1 MYEIVTQGG
10 GEILWKCLNAIAM
23 LSKGG
28 IFGTFIFIFLY
39 IAVICYSYM
48 VAVNQDIVGVS
59 KKLAASLV
67 IVAVML
73 APSTRV
79 LVTDKVTYFRKS
91 VDNVP
96 YLLALSAYVASN
108 VGQAMAYEYDLSFQ
122 EPGFSRYTETGMN
135 MYSSI
140 IAKISEARL
149 PSASQSADMK
159 NFVSQCLI
167 YDLALGKY
175 PLEDLMN
182 TPDPLKFITEH
193 TSSQRGIILA
203 QEGEK
208 KLIPCNR
215 ALAKL
220 MTGKK
225 DYLAEY
231 VMKAAADLFPGFKGK
246 PEDLGRM
253 LALSIGDA
261 YSYLAQ
267 EGAKAEE
274 ILRINML
281 RNLIRD
287 WQGDHDPA
295 MAYAL
300 AHAEQNQGFSFKI
313 MGKMAGN
320 FLPILKIVIE
330 VLIIGIFP
338 IVAVLSIMPG
348 GIGILKKY
356 LFMFFWVE
364 LWPVLFTILNMV
376 FVTYARYRSEALTE
390 GGLSLGNIS
399 ALAEVNDNISSFAGY
414 AMGLIPWL
422 SFMVV
427 QGAASIG
434 QLATSMIGAT
444 QSSVG
449 SAAGEAATGSYRL
462 NTVDVDSHNRH
473 NDNGFKYDNNLNYGK
488 GKESWQKPGGEI
500 ESAMPDG
507 SKVLDRRPA
516 MSDLGATF
524 NASEGLSSGIS
535 QMAERSYNEGITHMQ
550 SSQENLAAA
559 LNDFQAIG
567 DSYRKD
573 KNLGNSFTH
582 GESVLTD
589 SGLAKVTAASKE
601 LSDALGIDLQTAN
614 KILLGGSMGVS
625 GNYGFGTGEGKGK
638 SVGVNVS
645 GRAGFDHDETT
656 LNNHQQRVAESI
668 SKKYDIQETLK
679 KAESEGREGRYTMS
693 DASGN
698 QYDSGIKA
706 HLDKGFSDQKLAQA
720 SFSKAEAFRET
731 AQIVSNSGVETTQNL
746 GQQVYEWGREK
757 YGSDFNS
764 MLSNPKAMTQ
774 IRNEFM
780 AGHKPQLERQFTGSG
795 IYKSPEQLESQY
807 RDDVKGVKETSNPEA
822 EYNRNKE
829 SIIKKAGGMNLGKEV
844 ESDLPAS
851 FDQALKKFDGKM
863 EAEQNKINV
872 KQAKMEANYAEFSKR
887 NKVNDWSTEIK
898 DWLSDRKPIEKPTGK
913 LDDE

>member
-59 KKLAASLV
+59 KKLAVSLV

-73 APSTRV
+73 APSVRV
-79 LVTDKVTYFRKS
+79 LVTDKVTYFRKP

-122 EPGFSRYTETGMN
+122 EPGFSSYTETGMN

-140 IAKISEARL
+140 ITKISEARL
-149 PSASQSADMK
+149 PSTSQSADMK

-175 PLEDLMN
+175 PLEELMN

-203 QEGEK
+203 QEGK
-208 KLIPCNR
+208 KQLIPCNR
-215 ALAKL
+215 ALQKL

-231 VMKAAADLFPGFKGK
+231 VMKAAAELFPGFKGR

-320 FLPILKIVIE
+320 FLPILKIIIE

-348 GIGILKKY
+348 GINILKKY

-376 FVTYARYRSEALTE
+376 FVTYAKYRSGAVTE

-449 SAAGEAATGSYRL
+449 SAAAEAATGSYRL

-473 NDNGFKYDNNLNYGK
+473 NDNGFKYDNNISYAK

-500 ESAMPDG
+500 EYTMPDG
-507 SKVLDRRPA
+507 SSVLDRRPA

-524 NASEGLSSGIS
+524 NTSEGLSSGIS
-535 QMAERSYNEGITHMQ
+535 QMAERSRREGISHMQ
-550 SSQENLAAA
+550 SSQENLASA

-567 DSYRKD
+567 DNYRKD
-573 KNLGNSFTH
+573 KNLSNGFTH

-601 LSDALGIDLQTAN
+601 LSDALNIDLQTAN
-614 KILLGGSMGVS
+614 KLLLNGNLGVS
-625 GNYGFGTGEGKGK
+625 GGKGAGASIGGSAGFG
-638 SVGVNVS
+638 
-645 GRAGFDHDETT
+645 FDENTQ
-656 LNNHQQRVAESI
+656 NNHQQRVAESI

-679 KAESEGREGRYTMS
+679 KAEIEGKEGRYTMS

-698 QYDSGIKA
+698 QYDSGIRV

-720 SFSKAEAFRET
+720 SFAKEEAFRET

-764 MLSNPKAMTQ
+764 MLSNPNAMAQ
-774 IRNEFM
+774 IRKEFI
-780 AGHKPQLERQFTGSG
+780 ASHKPQLEQQFTGSG
-795 IYKSPEQLESQY
+795 IHKSPEQLESQY
-807 RDDVKGVKETSNPEA
+807 RDDVKAVKEASNPEA
-822 EYNRNKE
+822 EYNKNKE
-829 SIIKKAGGMNLGKEV
+829 SIINKAGEMNLGKEV

-851 FDQALKKFDGKM
+851 FDQAKQNFDGKLK
-863 EAEQNKINV
+863 AEQNKINV

-887 NKVNDWSTEIK
+887 NKVNDWSTGFK
-898 DWLSDRKPIEKPTGK
+898 DWFFERKPIDKPTGK

>member
-39 IAVICYSYM
+39 IAVICYSYT

-73 APSTRV
+73 APTTRV
-79 LVTDKVTYFRKS
+79 LVTDKVTYFRKPI
-91 VDNVP
+91 DNVP
-96 YLLALSAYVASN
+96 YLLALSAYAASN
-108 VGQAMAYEYDLSFQ
+108 VGQAMAYEYDISFQ

-140 IAKISEARL
+140 ITKISEARL
-149 PSASQSADMK
+149 PSASQSLEMK

-175 PLEDLMN
+175 PLEELMN
-182 TPDPLKFITEH
+182 TPDPLRFITEH

-203 QEGEK
+203 QDGRK
-208 KLIPCNR
+208 QLIPCNR
-215 ALAKL
+215 ALPKL

-231 VMKAAADLFPGFKGK
+231 VMKAAAELFPGFKGRA
-246 PEDLGRM
+246 EDLGRM

-261 YSYLAQ
+261 YSYLSNSAA
-267 EGAKAEE
+267 EAEE

-320 FLPILKIVIE
+320 FLPVLKIIIE

-338 IVAVLSIMPG
+338 IVGVLSIMPG

-376 FVTYARYRSEALTE
+376 FVTYARYRSGALTE

-414 AMGLIPWL
+414 AMILVPWL

-427 QGAASIG
+427 RGVESIG
-434 QLATSMIGAT
+434 QLATSMIGAI

-449 SAAGEAATGSYRL
+449 SAAGEAAAGTYRL

-473 NDNGFKYDNNLNYGK
+473 NDNGFKYDNNINYAK

-500 ESAMPDG
+500 EYAMPDG

-524 NASEGLSSGIS
+524 NVSEGLSSGIS
-535 QMAERSYNEGITHMQ
+535 QMAERSRREGISHMQ

-567 DSYRKD
+567 DNYRKD

-582 GESVLTD
+582 GESILTD
-589 SGLAKVTAASKE
+589 SALAKITAASKE
-601 LSDALGIDLQTAN
+601 LSDTLGIDLQAAN
-614 KILLGGSMGVS
+614 KILLGGSIGVS
-625 GNYGFGTGEGKGK
+625 GNYGFGTEEGKGK

-656 LNNHQQRVAESI
+656 LNNHQQRVAENI

-679 KAESEGREGRYTMS
+679 KAESEAKEGRYTMS
-693 DASGN
+693 DSSGN
-698 QYDSGIKA
+698 QYDSGIRA
-706 HLDKGFSDQKLAQA
+706 HLDKGLSDQKLAQA
-720 SFSKAEAFRET
+720 SFAKEEAFRET

-764 MLSNPKAMTQ
+764 MLSNPKAMVQ

-780 AGHKPQLERQFTGSG
+780 SSHKPRFEGQFTGSG

-807 RDDVKGVKETSNPEA
+807 RDDVKAVKEISNPEV
-822 EYNRNKE
+822 EYNKNKE
-829 SIIKKAGGMNLGKEV
+829 SIINMADEMNLRKEV

-851 FDQALKKFDGKM
+851 FDQAKQKFDGKM
-863 EAEQNKINV
+863 EAEQSKINV

-887 NKVNDWSTEIK
+887 NKVNDWSTGLK
-898 DWLSDRKPIEKPTGK
+898 DFVLGRKPIEKPNGK

>member
-28 IFGTFIFIFLY
+28 IFGTFVFIFLY

-48 VAVNQDIVGVS
+48 VAINQDIVGVS

-79 LVTDKVTYFRKS
+79 LVTDKVTYFQKS

-140 IAKISEARL
+140 ITKISEARL
-149 PSASQSADMK
+149 PSTSQSADMK

-175 PLEDLMN
+175 PLEELMN

-203 QEGEK
+203 QEGK
-208 KLIPCNR
+208 KQLIPCNR
-215 ALAKL
+215 ALQKL

-231 VMKAAADLFPGFKGK
+231 VMKAAAELFPGFKGR

-320 FLPILKIVIE
+320 FLPILKIIIE

-348 GIGILKKY
+348 GINILKKY

-376 FVTYARYRSEALTE
+376 FVTYAKYRSGAVTE
-390 GGLSLGNIS
+390 GGLNLGNIS

-449 SAAGEAATGSYRL
+449 SAAEKRQP
-462 NTVDVDSHNRH
+462 V
-473 NDNGFKYDNNLNYGK
+473 
-488 GKESWQKPGGEI
+488 
-500 ESAMPDG
+500 
-507 SKVLDRRPA
+507 
-516 MSDLGATF
+516 
-524 NASEGLSSGIS
+524 
-535 QMAERSYNEGITHMQ
+535 
-550 SSQENLAAA
+550 
-559 LNDFQAIG
+559 AIG
-567 DSYRKD
+567 LIPLMSIATIATTITASSTIPILITVKVPRHG
-573 KNLGNSFTH
+573 KNRA
-582 GESVLTD
+582 ESCLKL
-589 SGLAKVTAASKE
+589 SVTA
-601 LSDALGIDLQTAN
+601 
-614 KILLGGSMGVS
+614 
-625 GNYGFGTGEGKGK
+625 
-638 SVGVNVS
+638 
-645 GRAGFDHDETT
+645 
-656 LNNHQQRVAESI
+656 
-668 SKKYDIQETLK
+668 
-679 KAESEGREGRYTMS
+679 
-693 DASGN
+693 
-698 QYDSGIKA
+698 
-706 HLDKGFSDQKLAQA
+706 
-720 SFSKAEAFRET
+720 
-731 AQIVSNSGVETTQNL
+731 
-746 GQQVYEWGREK
+746 QV
-757 YGSDFNS
+757 
-764 MLSNPKAMTQ
+764 
-774 IRNEFM
+774 
-780 AGHKPQLERQFTGSG
+780 
-795 IYKSPEQLESQY
+795 
-807 RDDVKGVKETSNPEA
+807 V
-822 EYNRNKE
+822 
-829 SIIKKAGGMNLGKEV
+829 
-844 ESDLPAS
+844 
-851 FDQALKKFDGKM
+851 
-863 EAEQNKINV
+863 
-872 KQAKMEANYAEFSKR
+872 
-887 NKVNDWSTEIK
+887 
-898 DWLSDRKPIEKPTGK
+898 
-913 LDDE
+913 